1 MMYILQNMNLGLRFL
16 LEVCGLV
23 AIGYWG
29 FYMGNGV
36 MLKIILGI
44 GSPLFIA
51 LIWGV
56 FGSPNAVVKI
66 AMPFHLLLEFIVFVL
81 PFIALYVTGN
91 VTLASIYGIIVVINR
106 LLMFLWDQ

>member
-1 MMYILQNMNLGLRFL
+1 MSILQNMNLGLRFL

-29 FYMGNGV
+29 FYMGNGM
-36 MLKIILGI
+36 MLKMILGI

-51 LIWGV
+51 FIWGV

-66 AMPFHLLLEFIVFVL
+66 SMPYHLVFEIIIFVL
-81 PFIALYVTGN
+81 PFIALFVTGN
-91 VTLASIYGIIVVINR
+91 VKLAWIYGIIVVINR
-106 LLMFLWDQ
+106 LFMFWDQ